1 MLYQHQIDAIN
12 SVETRD
18 FKSGIIN
25 YATGTGKSR
34 IGFGIVNKFNEKYP
48 NESVIWICEHK
59 NILIDLFSNSKNNI
73 NPNLKILNY
82 AQNKPKNWVE
92 LVNRMKI
99 WNKQILLVINRAFL
113 TTGEKYEKIK
123 IPFGLIIHDEC
134 HNIVSSTIQKFYKWI
149 TNTYNNIKI
158 IGLSATPILNYEPLN
173 EIIISLNVVEA
184 IDKNVICNPTIYNLK
199 YNNISYDD
207 KFNII
212 LGLINKTTY
221 KKTIVWC
228 GTISNC
234 DIIFKEWKIFAMKHS
249 IDIDTF
255 ITHSNCER
263 ETNKFNM
270 KTDNA
275 ILFCAREH
283 HEATDFLNID
293 GCVFMDGVKIRT
305 EKLFMQCL
313 GRIVRKASDKHNAW
327 ILDIDAKNIIEIYNR
342 VMLFNNKN
350 NLWNFNNE
358 QYLYNEII
366 INKISIVVSSKSN
379 MNENVCENV
388 CENYETIDLTR
399 YFIRNYPKT
408 DEYINRIKYELDM
421 IYKKNLDKYIM
432 KTIEIKE
439 LCKDE
444 LYVTRGSCG
453 SSLVCYLLGITHVN
467 PIKFNISFTRFLH
480 DERNELPDID
490 FDFAHNIR
498 DDLFIKINDNF
509 NNNIS
514 RIISNIHWKD
524 KSATRE
530 AVRRL
535 GYNNAYSIKDFNKLL
550 KGLNQ
555 EEQRTINEIKQE
567 LIGTKRTS
575 MLHVGGI
582 VFDYKYNLTDY
593 SKTSYIDVI
602 NEDKKSISQKK
613 LFKIDILS
621 NRSMTIL
628 KEIYENYTNND
639 LEKYI
644 PCEQT
649 FELLAKGN
657 NIGLIIAESV
667 LMKRAFVKFKPKTF
681 EEISDCLAI
690 VRPLAKF
697 TRDATINSNINFDI
711 IYDDDLNIFISKIM
725 KCDESKADTIRRK
738 IAKLDEEAIHQF
750 IYKILDITKDKIL
763 INKYMEI
770 IKRITEY
777 GFCKAHSIS
786 YSMVVWHL
794 AYAKVHFPHKFWRAV
809 INHAQSTY
817 KKWVH
822 MSEAICAGV
831 NINDDINNMS
841 IYSITRKNNIN
852 EKLQNMT
859 CKEQLLNS
867 EYWMD
872 IYNGNYYPDCYLR
885 VHNTVNNEII
895 YKFRAI
901 IAAYRTCRT
910 LKKQNK
916 MGFYLGYDFGKYIDI
931 IIHKLFYDK
940 NKHIGIEGY
949 CKITNVNENIM
960 IECYNSC
967 KMF

>member
-12 SVETRD
+12 AVEISD

-34 IGFGIVNKFNEKYP
+34 IGFEIINKFNEKYP
-48 NESVIWICEHK
+48 NKSVIWICEHK
-59 NILIDLFSNSKNNI
+59 NILIDLFKNANNMI
-73 NPNLKILNY
+73 TPNLKILNY
-82 AQNKPKNWVE
+82 AENKPNNWVE
-92 LVNRMKI
+92 LVNRMKF

-113 TTGEKYEKIK
+113 TTGEKYIK
-123 IPFGLIIHDEC
+123 LKMPFGLIIHDEC

-149 TNTYNNIKI
+149 STSYYDIKI
-158 IGLSATPILNYEPLN
+158 IGLSATPILNYEPLK

-184 IDKNVICNPTIYNLK
+184 INKDVICNPSIYNLK
-199 YNNISYDD
+199 YNNISFDD

-212 LGLINKTTY
+212 LSFINQTTY

-234 DIIFKEWKIFAMKHS
+234 DIIYEEWKIFTTKHS
-249 IDIDTF
+249 IVIDTYK
-255 ITHSNCER
+255 THSNCER
-263 ETNKFNM
+263 ETNIFNQ
-270 KTDNA
+270 KTENA

-313 GRIVRKASDKHNAW
+313 GRIVRKAANKQNAW

-342 VMLFNNKN
+342 VMSFNYKN

-358 QYLYNEII
+358 QYTYNDII
-366 INKISIVVSSKSN
+366 INKISIVVS
-379 MNENVCENV
+379 CERNKDINV
-388 CENYETIDLTR
+388 CENYKTEDITQ
-399 YFIRNYPKT
+399 YFIRSYPNT

-432 KTIEIKE
+432 KAIEIKE

-467 PIKFNISFTRFLH
+467 PIKYNISFTRFLH
-480 DERNELPDID
+480 EERNELPDID

-509 NNNIS
+509 NSNIS
-514 RIISNIHWKD
+514 RLISNILWKE

-535 GYNNAYSIKDFNKLL
+535 GYRNLYSVKEFNILL
-550 KGLNQ
+550 KSLDR
-555 EEQRTINEIKQE
+555 EEKQIINEIKQE

-582 VFDYKYNLTDY
+582 VFDYKFNLTDY
-593 SKTSYIDVI
+593 SKTSYIDVV
-602 NEDKKSISQKK
+602 NEDKKSISQNK

-628 KEIYENYTNND
+628 KEIYENYTNDD
-639 LEKYI
+639 LEKYV

-667 LMKRAFVKFKPKTF
+667 LMKRAFTNLKPKTF
-681 EEISDCLAI
+681 EEISHCLAL

-697 TRDATINSNINFDI
+697 TRDNTIDPTINFNI
-711 IYDDDLNIFISKIM
+711 IYDDDLNIFISNIM
-725 KCDESKADTIRRK
+725 KCDEAKADTIRRK
-738 IAKLDEEAIHQF
+738 IAKLDEDTIQQF
-750 IYKILDITKDKIL
+750 IFKILETTKDRFL
-763 INKYMEI
+763 INKYIEI
-770 IKRITEY
+770 IERITEY
-777 GFCKAHSIS
+777 GFCKAHSMS

-794 AYAKVHFPHKFWRAV
+794 AYAKVHYPHKFWKA
-809 INHAQSTY
+809 IITHAQSSY

-822 MSEAICAGV
+822 MSEAIHAG
-831 NINDDINNMS
+831 IDIKDDINKMS
-841 IYSITRKNNIN
+841 IYSIARKNNIIQS
-852 EKLQNMT
+852 LHNMS

-872 IYNGNYYPDCYLR
+872 IYNGNYYPDCYM
-885 VHNTVNNEII
+885 HIHSTVNNEII
-895 YKFRAI
+895 YKFKAI
-901 IAAYRTCRT
+901 IAAFRTCRK
-910 LKKQNK
+910 LKKNKK

-931 IIHKLFYDK
+931 ILHELFYDK
-940 NKHIGIEGY
+940 NIHIGIEGY
-949 CKITNVNENIM
+949 CKILNTNENIM
-960 IECYNSC
+960 VECYNSC